1 MVILGLTGSIG
12 MGKSTAGQMLQQRL
26 GVGLYDADAAVH
38 RLFVKGG
45 AAVAPVAAAFPGAVA
60 DGAVDRTKL
69 GKAVFGDP
77 PALAR
82 LEAIIHPLV
91 REAQLRFLR
100 AAARRNVAM
109 VVLDIPLLFETAG
122 ERNCDATILISAP
135 RYLQEARVLA
145 RPGMT
150 HARFKE
156 ILRRQMP
163 DAEKRRRADFIVLSG
178 LDKGR
183 TLRQLCAIVAAMRQ
197 TRGRN
202 WPRRVWVR
210 PSTSSG

>member
-12 MGKSTAGQMLQQRL
+12 MGKSTAGRMLRRL
-26 GVGLYDADAAVH
+26 GVTLYDADAAVH
-38 RLFVKGG
+38 RLFAMGG
-45 AAVAPVAAAFPGAVA
+45 AAVAPVGAGFPGVL
-60 DGAVDRTKL
+60 DNGTVDRTKL
-69 GKAVFGDP
+69 GKAVFGDA

-82 LEAIIHPLV
+82 LEAIVHPLV
-91 REAQLRFLR
+91 REAQLAFLR
-100 AAARRNVAM
+100 AAARRNVTIVA
-109 VVLDIPLLFETAG
+109 LDIPLLFETAG
-122 ERNCDATILISAP
+122 ARNYDATILISAP

-150 HARFKE
+150 RARFE
-156 ILRRQMP
+156 DILRRQMP

-183 TLRQLCAIVAAMRQ
+183 TMRQLHVIVAAIRQ
-197 TRGRN
+197 KRGQN
-202 WPRRVWVR
+202 WPRRVSIS

>member
-12 MGKSTAGQMLQQRL
+12 MGKSTAGRMLRGL
-26 GVGLYDADAAVH
+26 GVALYDADEAVH

-45 AAVAPVAAAFPGAVA
+45 AAVAPVGAVFPGVIAN
-60 DGAVDRTKL
+60 GAVDRTKL
-69 GKAVFGDP
+69 GQAVFGEA

-82 LEAIIHPLV
+82 LEAIVHPLV
-91 REAQLRFLR
+91 REAQLAFLR
-100 AAARRNVAM
+100 AAARRNAAIVA
-109 VVLDIPLLFETAG
+109 LDIPLLFETGG
-122 ERNCDATILISAP
+122 ERNCDASILISAP

-150 HARFKE
+150 RTRFEE

-183 TLRQLCAIVAAMRQ
+183 TLRQLHTIVAAMRQ
-197 TRGRN
+197 ACGGN
-202 WPRRVWVR
+202 WPRRVTAR
-210 PSTSSG
+210 